1 MGSQGWTLH
10 IRPDTGKVR
19 AREFGAFF
27 VFILFFAV
35 LSLTLGSKF
44 FSLTNFQNILNQN
57 MAIALLAIG
66 STFVIL
72 TAGIDLSVG
81 SVLALAS
88 VVLGLVMARLL
99 EGRWIP
105 EVVIT
110 IAILAG
116 LLTGLLCGLAN
127 GLLIA
132 RFRLPPFVATLG
144 LMAVARGLTRVITR
158 GMTFSEQP
166 ESFHLL
172 GQGLL
177 PVAIVLLVFAGA
189 GVALRYTRFGRLV
202 YAVGSNEKAAR
213 LSGVNVFA
221 IKTLVYALSG
231 ALAGLAGVLLT
242 SRLQSANALLGLGYE
257 LNAIAAVVIGGTSL
271 MGGQGS
277 VLGTLL
283 GVLIYGMIQNCLNLF
298 GVDPFWQEV
307 VIGAVI
313 IAVVLLDYQ
322 LQRKRES

>member
-1 MGSQGWTLH
+1 MGSWTLD
-10 IRPDTGKVR
+10 IRPNAGKVR

-44 FSLTNFQNILNQN
+44 FSWNNFQNILNQN

-105 EVVIT
+105 ELVII

-166 ESFHLL
+166 EAFHLL

-221 IKTLVYALSG
+221 VKTTVYALSG
-231 ALAGLAGVLLT
+231 VLAGLAGVLLT

-307 VIGAVI
+307 VIGAVV

-322 LQRKRES
+322 LQRKPES

>member
-1 MGSQGWTLH
+1 LD
-10 IRPDTGKVR
+10 IRPNAGKVR

-88 VVLGLVMARLL
+88 VVLGFVMARLL

-105 EVVIT
+105 EVVII

-166 ESFHLL
+166 EAFHLL

-221 IKTLVYALSG
+221 IKTMVYALSG

-307 VIGAVI
+307 VIGAVV

-322 LQRKRES
+322 LQRRAE

>member
-1 MGSQGWTLH
+1 MFL
-10 IRPDTGKVR
+10 
-19 AREFGAFF
+19 
-27 VFILFFAV
+27 LFFAV

-105 EVVIT
+105 EVVII

-166 ESFHLL
+166 EAFHLL

-221 IKTLVYALSG
+221 VKTTVYALSG

-307 VIGAVI
+307 VIGAVVI
-313 IAVVLLDYQ
+313 VVVLLDYQ

>member
-1 MGSQGWTLH
+1 MD
-10 IRPDTGKVR
+10 IRPNAGKVR

-88 VVLGLVMARLL
+88 VVLGFVMARLL

-105 EVVIT
+105 EVVII

-166 ESFHLL
+166 EAFHLL

-221 IKTLVYALSG
+221 IKTMVYALSG

-307 VIGAVI
+307 VIGAVV

-322 LQRKRES
+322 LQRRAE

>member
-166 ESFHLL
+166 EAFHLL

-221 IKTLVYALSG
+221 VKTTVYALSG